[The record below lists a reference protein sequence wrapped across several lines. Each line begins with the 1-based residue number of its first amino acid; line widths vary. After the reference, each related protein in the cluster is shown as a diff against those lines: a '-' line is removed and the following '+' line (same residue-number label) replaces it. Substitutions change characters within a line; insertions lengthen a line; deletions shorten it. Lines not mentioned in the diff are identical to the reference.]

1 MRFYHVAFTPM
12 SRIRLQFLVL
22 AATVSLSLTASP
34 AAGGRD
40 APSGAAASSSAPAS
54 LALAQPMTASASA
67 QSATPVA
74 TTTASAGSA
83 AIAAPMLAALMA
95 QAPTVDAE
103 ALGLA
108 LKARNCAVASGQ
120 ARPEANLTLIDYS
133 RPSTEPRMWVFDLND
148 QRVLYTEH
156 VAHGRNTGHNMAT
169 SFSNVEGSYQ
179 SSLGLFATAE
189 SYVGSNGYSMRMDG
203 LEPGINDAARA
214 RAIVIHGAPYVNPEQ
229 AQRQGRLG
237 RSLGCPALRQAVS
250 REVIDTIKDGHL
262 VFAYYPDEKWLASSR
277 FLDCPSNQLAAVEST
292 TRG

>member
-1 MRFYHVAFTPM
+1 M
-12 SRIRLQFLVL
+12 SRIRLPLLVL

-34 AAGGRD
+34 AAGGRH
-40 APSGAAASSSAPAS
+40 APSGATAPSSTPAS
-54 LALAQPMTASASA
+54 LAVAPPMMASTSA
-67 QSATPVA
+67 QGA

-133 RPSTEPRMWVFDLND
+133 RPSTEPRLWVFDLAA

-169 SFSNVEGSYQ
+169 NFSNVEGSYQ

-203 LEPGINDAARA
+203 LEPGVNDAARA

-237 RSLGCPALRQAVS
+237 RSLGCPALRQAVA
-250 REVIDTIKDGHL
+250 RDVIDTIKDGHL